1 MGVDV
6 LAPLGLFAMV
16 VLIVYI
22 SVNAGTQKRKAALS
36 TVEEAIKAGQQ
47 VTPEL
52 VRSLGMPKKDANSDL
67 KSGSILLAVAAA
79 MIVLGAMISGVE
91 QDSGEG
97 FFILA
102 GTASFPGFI
111 GIVLLAFGFMGKNK
125 KDDA

>member
-1 MGVDV
+1 MGVEV

-22 SVNAGTQKRKAALS
+22 SVNAGTQKRKLALG

-52 VRSLGMPKKDANSDL
+52 VRSLGMPKKDSNGDL
-67 KSGSILLAVAAA
+67 KSGAILLAVAAA
-79 MIVLGAMISGVE
+79 MIVFGKMIAGLDDDPEAAMVFTGM
-91 QDSGEG
+91 
-97 FFILA
+97 A
-102 GTASFPGFI
+102 AFPGFI
-111 GIVLLAFGFMGKNK
+111 GFVLLGFGFFGKNK